1 MKRSP
6 QAIRADLLDFTEAP
20 SWGEVGSSDGAL
32 PKGVRHRP
40 DHWLLIDER
49 GVILGAQTEE
59 PVAGF
64 ERLDRRGHLLMPGF
78 LDSHVHSAQ
87 LGVLA
92 SYGSTL
98 LDWLETYTFPHE
110 SRFADEAFAA
120 AEAERFLDALLA
132 QGTTA
137 AMVFPTVH
145 EVAAD
150 ALFRAADA
158 RGMRLISGKILMDRH
173 APSSLC
179 DSVIDGRRATESLIQ
194 RWHGRGRLSYAITP
208 RFAPTSTPE
217 QLAMAGQWC
226 RDDPTLYMQTH
237 VAENTAEVQ
246 WVRELFPQA
255 RSYLDV
261 YDQAG
266 LLHPRSVLAHGIWLD
281 EADRAVLQ
289 ARGASIAHCPTSN
302 LFLGSGLFDWQQAR
316 AQQVGVSVASD
327 VGGGTSLNLL
337 RNLVGAYQIQA
348 MRGERLTAWCALD
361 AVTRGAAQ
369 TWRLGHEIGSLEAGC
384 VADLCLWRWGVDAVS
399 NERIASARS
408 LHEKVFAWMTLC
420 DERALAQVWVAG
432 QPVRLSE
439 AEPPATA

>member
-1 MKRSP
+1 MKREAL
-6 QAIRADLLDFTEAP
+6 AIRADLLDFTQAP
-20 SWGEVGSSDGAL
+20 LWGEVDSSAGEL
-32 PKGVRHRP
+32 PAGVRYRP

-49 GVILGAQTEE
+49 GAILGAQTE
-59 PVAGF
+59 PPAGGF

-78 LDSHVHSAQ
+78 IDSHVHSAQ

-110 SRFADEAFAA
+110 SRFADESFATT
-120 AEAERFLDALLA
+120 EAERFLDALLA

-145 EVAAD
+145 EVAAE
-150 ALFRAADA
+150 ALFRAASE
-158 RGMRLISGKILMDRH
+158 RNMRLVSGKILMDRH
-173 APSSLC
+173 APAGLC
-179 DSVIDGRRATESLIQ
+179 DSLDEGRRATEALMS

-226 RDDPTLYMQTH
+226 RDDPTLFMQTH

-246 WVRELFPQA
+246 WVRELFPKA

-261 YDQAG
+261 YDQVG

-281 EADRAVLQ
+281 DEDRDVLQ

-302 LFLGSGLFDWQQAR
+302 LFLGSGLFDWRRSREQG
-316 AQQVGVSVASD
+316 VGVSVASD

-361 AVTRGAAQ
+361 AITRGAAQ

-384 VADLCLWRWGVDAVS
+384 LADLSLWRWGVDTVS
-399 NERIASARS
+399 SQRIGAAES

-420 DERALAQVWVAG
+420 DERALAGVWVAG
-432 QPVRLSE
+432 QAVAFS
-439 AEPPATA
+439 PA